1 LGAPYLDPERQR
13 FLERMLVQLRS
24 RYSDWE
30 FNPARDGFGI
40 TARKDRALVSLS
52 LTTLHQAT
60 LRSGAAVPED
70 ISRFVAAAGPRLSGA
85 EDSPEL
91 GSGTLDH
98 EALVWCVRAERAIR
112 RYPRSDELVTRQLPG
127 GLLAFV
133 SEALP
138 GEIMRGI
145 SRHDAAAAGLSEEE
159 LSARAD
165 HNTAA
170 RLGRWSDHLAKPP
183 EHGRWLFTDDV
194 LFSSSLLLVEP
205 FLKEVAQRGGG
216 EATLLVPDR
225 GMLVA
230 AVGDGA
236 SPDQLR
242 RVSSR
247 LYRLAISPLIPYL
260 LVTDGKDIQL
270 HPSER
275 RERRIWPG
283 WRQLL
288 GVR

>member
-1 LGAPYLDPERQR
+1 
-13 FLERMLVQLRS
+13 MLVQLQS

-30 FNPARDGFGI
+30 FSPAPDSFGI
-40 TARKDRALVSLS
+40 FARKDRARVSLS
-52 LTTLHQAT
+52 LTTLHQST
-60 LRSGAAVPED
+60 LRPGAAVPED
-70 ISRFVAAAGPRLSGA
+70 ISRFVAAAGPRLSAA
-85 EDSPEL
+85 EDAPEL
-91 GSGTLDH
+91 DSGRPDH
-98 EALVWCVRAERAIR
+98 DALVWCVRVERAIR
-112 RYPRSDELVTRQLPG
+112 RYPRADELVTRQLPG

-145 SRHDAAAAGLSEEE
+145 SRRDAEAAGLNEEA

-170 RLGRWSDHLAKPP
+170 RLGRWSYQLAKPP
-183 EHGRWLFTDDV
+183 EHDRWLFTDDV

-205 FLKEVAQRGGG
+205 FLQEVAQRGGG
-216 EATLLVPDR
+216 EAALLVPDR

-236 SPDQLR
+236 RPDQLR

-247 LYRLAISPLIPYL
+247 LYKLAISPLIPYL
-260 LVTDGKDIQL
+260 LVTDGKDIRL

-275 RERRIWPG
+275 QERRSWPG

>member
-1 LGAPYLDPERQR
+1 LGAPYLDPDRQR
-13 FLERMLVQLRS
+13 FLARMLVQLRS
-24 RYSDWE
+24 RYSGWE
-30 FNPARDGFGI
+30 FSPASDSFGI
-40 TARKDRALVSLS
+40 AARKDHARVSLS
-52 LTTLHQAT
+52 LTTLHQSS
-60 LRSGAAVPED
+60 LRPGAAVPEE
-70 ISRFVAAAGPRLSGA
+70 ISRFVAAAGPRLSA
-85 EDSPEL
+85 AQDSPEL
-91 GSGTLDH
+91 DSGTPDQ

-112 RYPRSDELVTRQLPG
+112 RYPRADELVTRQLPG

-145 SRHDAAAAGLSEEE
+145 SRHDAQAAGLSEEE
-159 LSARAD
+159 LAARAD

-170 RLGRWSDHLAKPP
+170 RLGRWSEHLAKPP
-183 EHGRWLFTDDV
+183 EHDRWLFTDDV

-205 FLKEVAQRGGG
+205 FLKEVAHRGGG

-230 AVGDGA
+230 AVGEGA

-247 LYRLAISPLIPYL
+247 LYKLAISPLIPYL
-260 LVTDGKDIQL
+260 LVTDGREIQL

-275 RERRIWPG
+275 RERRSWPG